1 VRLIDRVAIVTGAG
15 TGVGRT
21 IARAFATEGADVVLA
36 GRRVEPLE
44 ATAGTVRA
52 LGPRALVVPT
62 DITSEDDVRQ
72 LVAHAVD
79 EFGRVDILV
88 NNAASPGSDMTVAN
102 MTLANWNATIATCLT
117 GAMLCARECLTQSM
131 LARRSGAIVNVSSTA
146 GRHGLPRKAHYSAA
160 KAGLI
165 LFTESLAREV
175 GPQGIRVNCI
185 VPGAIATE
193 LLEKYH
199 QRLAAERGVAY
210 ERIVD
215 EATRPIALRRLIAPE
230 EVAAL
235 AVYLASDESSGI
247 TAQAIDIT
255 GG

>member
-1 VRLIDRVAIVTGAG
+1 MRLIDRVAIVTGAG
-15 TGVGRT
+15 TGIGRT

-36 GRRVEPLE
+36 GRRVDLLE
-44 ATAGTVRA
+44 ETAGVVRA

-62 DITSEDDVRQ
+62 DVTIEDDVRQ

-79 EFGRVDILV
+79 EFERIDILV
-88 NNAASPGSDMTVAN
+88 NNAASPGMDMTVAN
-102 MTLANWNATIATCLT
+102 MTLANWNSTIAACLT
-117 GAMLCARECLTQSM
+117 GPMLCARECLTQSM
-131 LARRSGAIVNVSSTA
+131 LARRSGSILNVSSTA
-146 GRHGLPRKAHYSAA
+146 GRHGLPRKSHYSAA

-185 VPGAIATE
+185 VPGPIATE
-193 LLEKYH
+193 LLDKYH

-235 AVYLASDESSGI
+235 AVFLASEESSGI
-247 TAQAIDIT
+247 TAQSIDIT